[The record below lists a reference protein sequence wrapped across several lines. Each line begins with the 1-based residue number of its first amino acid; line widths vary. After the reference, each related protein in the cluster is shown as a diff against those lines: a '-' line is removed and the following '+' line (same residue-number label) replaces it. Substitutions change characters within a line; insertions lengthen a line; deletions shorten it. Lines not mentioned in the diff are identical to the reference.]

1 MAKSDNDQNSDTVA
15 LDQRA
20 ADLDARAADLDQR
33 EVTVSQREAVV
44 TAREAVVGE
53 LDIPL
58 ENTARANGE
67 RGLRSA
73 GGTYDPFVWREEI
86 KLSEDSG
93 YSLDS
98 LRLRAMNMAQ
108 RAFSDERVG
117 PIHPVTG
124 MPTFAHLPTD
134 PQTRVIRVTVEVV

>member
-1 MAKSDNDQNSDTVA
+1 MAKSDNDQTSDTVA

-20 ADLDARAADLDQR
+20 ADLDAREEAITRREEAFAAQD
-33 EVTVSQREAVV
+33 TAVKE
-44 TAREAVVGE
+44 TE
-53 LDIPL
+53 IPL
-58 ENTARANGE
+58 VNTARANGE

-86 KLSEDSG
+86 KLSEDAG

-98 LRLRAMNMAQ
+98 LRLRAMNMAE

-124 MPTFAHLPTD
+124 MPTFAHLPTE
-134 PQTRVIRVTVEVV
+134 PQSRTLRVTVEVV

>member
-1 MAKSDNDQNSDTVA
+1 MAKSDNDQTSDTVA

-20 ADLDARAADLDQR
+20 AELDAR

-44 TAREAVVGE
+44 AARETAVGE

-73 GGTYDPFVWREEI
+73 GGTYEPFAWREEI
-86 KLSEDSG
+86 KLSEDAG

-117 PIHPVTG
+117 PVHPVTG
-124 MPTFAHLPTD
+124 MPTFAHLPTE
-134 PQTRVIRVTVEVV
+134 PQSRTLRVTVEVI